1 MNEQD
6 QALCMLYAFRYALGR
21 TTTAPLDLCGII
33 KKNHHLFKAW
43 AKKQIISDIDHSIEH
58 NMAGMQCDVNVWKDL
73 KDFLSD
79 KI

>member
-21 TTTAPLDLCGII
+21 TTTAPTDLCDII
-33 KKNHHLFKAW
+33 KNNHHLLEDW
-43 AKKQIISDIDHSIEH
+43 AKKQMIRDIERAIER
-58 NMAGMQCDVNVWKDL
+58 NVAGTKCDVNVWKDL
-73 KDFLSD
+73 KEFLSD